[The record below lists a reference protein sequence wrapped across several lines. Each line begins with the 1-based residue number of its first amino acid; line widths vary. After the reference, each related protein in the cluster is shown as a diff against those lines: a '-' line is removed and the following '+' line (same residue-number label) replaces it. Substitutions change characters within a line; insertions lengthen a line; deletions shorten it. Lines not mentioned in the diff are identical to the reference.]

1 MVENHEMKNMSLAQN
16 KKRKYRELITPHE
29 LTHKFSSKQDLH
41 IYMSE
46 HRKSNFFFALT
57 EPV

>member
-1 MVENHEMKNMSLAQN
+1 MVENHEMKNMSVSQN
-16 KKRKYRELITPHE
+16 KKRKYRESFSPFE
-29 LTHKFSSKQDLH
+29 LTQKFSSKQDLH

-46 HRKSNFFFALT
+46 HRKYSLPIALT

>member
-1 MVENHEMKNMSLAQN
+1 MVENQEMTNMSITQN
-16 KKRKYRELITPHE
+16 KKRKFREAICPME

-46 HRKSNFFFALT
+46 HRKSYFSIALT
-57 EPV
+57 KPV